1 MNDLRQES
9 APARLKVLML
19 GLGIDGGDVGGTYA
33 SFRWIEALG
42 RQADVTLLCL
52 QRPGRTPT
60 AEQLPGVRVV
70 SWPDP
75 AFLERFDRLRAQI
88 KPTWPLFAA
97 HARRWI
103 RQALASGERFDV
115 AHQIHPQ
122 PMRFRSP
129 LRFFDIP
136 YVIGPVDGS
145 LPTPPSMVGEVK
157 DSLFVRLRGLDGL
170 RLRYDPAL
178 RETYE
183 KAALVLGVAPY
194 VADVLGHL
202 KLQRFE
208 TRLERAGE
216 LVADPTWRRPEPGQ
230 LKLLHVGRTV
240 RTKGLRD
247 LVRAMAHLKD
257 LPGIRLTSAGA
268 GPDLEACRREAAAL
282 GVADRI
288 EFLGQVPRSH
298 VEELYAS
305 HDVFAFPTFREPM
318 GGVFFEA
325 MRWGLPVV
333 TADYGGPLAIVD
345 AASGVRVP
353 VAGPDQF
360 ARGIA
365 QTLRELA
372 HDPDRLARMSQGARD
387 RIANLGSWDDKAADT
402 IRLYHSIRHP
412 R

>member
-1 MNDLRQES
+1 MTVLNED
-9 APARLKVLML
+9 PAGERLKVLML

-60 AEQLPGVRVV
+60 VEQLPHVRVV
-70 SWPDP
+70 SWADP
-75 AFLERFDRLRAQI
+75 AFLERFERLRAQL

-103 RQALASGERFDV
+103 RDALASGERFDV

-129 LRFFDIP
+129 MRFFDIP

-145 LPTPPSMVGEVK
+145 LPTPAPMAPEVK
-157 DSLFVRLRGLDGL
+157 DSLFVRLRSLDSL

-183 KAALVLGVAPY
+183 KASLVLGVAPY

-202 KLQRFE
+202 RLQRFE

-216 LVADPTWRRPEPGQ
+216 VVADSAWRRPAPGE

-247 LVRAMAHLKD
+247 MVRAMAHLKD
-257 LPGIRLTSAGA
+257 LPGVTLTSAGA
-268 GPDLEACRREAAAL
+268 GPDLEACRQEAAAL
-282 GVADRI
+282 GVADRV
-288 EFLGQVPRSH
+288 EFLGQVPRSR
-298 VEELYAS
+298 VEELYGS
-305 HDVFAFPTFREPM
+305 HHVFAFPTFREPM

-333 TADYGGPLAIVD
+333 TADYGGPQAIVD
-345 AASGVRVP
+345 DASGVRVP
-353 VAGPDQF
+353 VSEPATF
-360 ARGIA
+360 ARD
-365 QTLRELA
+365 LA
-372 HDPDRLARMSQGARD
+372 DTIRGLAADPERLAAMSEGSRR
-387 RIANLGSWDDKAADT
+387 RIASLGTWDDKARDT
-402 IRLYHSIRHP
+402 IALYHSIRRP

>member
-1 MNDLRQES
+1 MTTVTE
-9 APARLKVLML
+9 APSRRRLKVLML
-19 GLGIDGGDVGGTYA
+19 GLGIDGNDVGGTYA

-52 QRPGRTPT
+52 QRPNRTPT
-60 AEQLPGVRVV
+60 VEQLPNVRVV

-75 AFLERFDRLRAQI
+75 AFLERFDRLRAQL
-88 KPTWPLFAA
+88 KPTWPLFGA

-103 RQALASGERFDV
+103 AEALARGEHFDV

-129 LRFFDIP
+129 MRFFDIP

-145 LPTPPSMVGEVK
+145 LPTPAPMAEEVK
-157 DSLFVRLRGLDGL
+157 DSLFVKLRSLDSL

-178 RETYE
+178 RASYE
-183 KAALVLGVAPY
+183 KAALILGVAPY

-216 LVADPTWRRPEPGQ
+216 VVEKTAWRRPEGGE
-230 LKLLHVGRTV
+230 LRLLHVGRTV

-247 LVRAMAHLKD
+247 MVRAMAHLRD
-257 LPGIRLTSAGA
+257 LTGVTLTSAGD
-268 GPDLEACRREAAAL
+268 GPDLQACRDEATAL

-288 EFLGQVPRSH
+288 RFLGRIPRDE
-298 VEELYAS
+298 VEALYAS
-305 HDVFAFPTFREPM
+305 SHIFTFPTFREPM

-325 MRWGLPVV
+325 MRWALPVV
-333 TADYGGPLAIVD
+333 TADYGGPQAIVD
-345 AASGVRVP
+345 DASGVRVP
-353 VAGPDQF
+353 VSAPPQF
-360 ARGIA
+360 AQDIA
-365 QTLRELA
+365 TAIRDLA
-372 HDPDRLARMSQGARD
+372 QDPARLERLSQGSAR
-387 RIANLGSWDDKAADT
+387 RIAGLGTWDDKARDT
-402 IRLYHSIRHP
+402 IELYHSIARP
-412 R
+412 